1 MHFDI
6 VGTLSQG
13 GMADLF
19 LARARTPVGVDRAV
33 VIKRLRLK
41 YAHDPEFAAMFMDEA
56 RIAIL
61 LEHANIV
68 RTYEVGTWDGALYI
82 ALERLGGADLGQLM
96 AAVPALE
103 QTLTLEAALTIA
115 RSVAAALEHAHTRTD
130 PDGRP
135 LRIIHRDVS
144 PGKRFPRLR
153 RPGEAARLRRRL
165 VRRSPGQQHAQG
177 RHQGQV
183 PVHVA
188 RAVPAATISTRGRIC
203 SRSASCSTS

>member
-1 MHFDI
+1 
-6 VGTLSQG
+6 
-13 GMADLF
+13 MADLF

-144 PGKRFPRLR
+144 PGNVFVCDDGQVKLLDFGVASYSDRLASSTPKGVIKGKFPYMSPEQCLSDDLDARTRSVLAR
-153 RPGEAARLRRRL
+153 RDAVRADHRAAPVPRAARR
-165 VRRSPGQQHAQG
+165 
-177 RHQGQV
+177 
-183 PVHVA
+183 
-188 RAVPAATISTRGRIC
+188 
-203 SRSASCSTS
+203 